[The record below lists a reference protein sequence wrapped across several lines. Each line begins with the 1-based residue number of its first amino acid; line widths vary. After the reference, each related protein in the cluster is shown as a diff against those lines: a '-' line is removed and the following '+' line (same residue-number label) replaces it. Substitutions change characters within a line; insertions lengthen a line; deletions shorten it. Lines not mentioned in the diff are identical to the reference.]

1 MALPGKK
8 SGRAASAWLRGKFGL
23 LGAERPNICRNLMAE
38 NGAGKQMYS
47 GGEAGEE
54 KKKQHLRRL
63 WCIAL
68 RITRK
73 SQKCNFFQS
82 SHPQPAPFCTCTG
95 WKLNVPARRSFS
107 PLIQGKYKNCFE
119 TQNISGIWNDVKFS
133 LSIFYYRWYWLLC
146 H

>member
-1 MALPGKK
+1 MALPEK

-23 LGAERPNICRNLMAE
+23 LGAERPNICRKP
-38 NGAGKQMYS
+38 NGGKWGRKTDVQWWR
-47 GGEAGEE
+47 GGK

-95 WKLNVPARRSFS
+95 WKLDVPARRSFS

-133 LSIFYYRWYWLLC
+133 LSIFFYHRWYWLLC
-146 H
+146 N